1 MTDPA
6 ALREDIAPSRLR
18 GYAVEDEEFQLG
30 VRAVAAPVLAR
41 DGQALA
47 SLGAA
52 VPAGAQPDAIAAH
65 VRGVAAELTAE
76 LAKDRDA

>member
-6 ALREDIAPSRLR
+6 VLREDIARSRLR

-30 VRAVAAPVLAR
+30 VRAVAAPVFAR
-41 DGQALA
+41 DGQAVA

-52 VPAGAQPDAIAAH
+52 VPPGGELDAIAAS
-65 VRGVAAELTAE
+65 VRGLADELSVE
-76 LAKDRDA
+76 LAKERDA